1 MLPMAVVDRAAAW
14 GAGGNSGGA
23 SDRLDMA
30 VPEGGGAVAAATA
43 PALRRSVAAARTK
56 NIRSPTLKLRFP
68 RGDLIGMS
76 VATRGRMIWGGD
88 LR

>member
-1 MLPMAVVDRAAAW
+1 
-14 GAGGNSGGA
+14 
-23 SDRLDMA
+23 MA

-76 VATRGRMIWGGD
+76 VATRGRMI
-88 LR
+88 